1 MYRMHHTR
9 NAWPFQD
16 FERLRNQI
24 NDLFDDDLTYGTTGL
39 FDRSMSPRLDVIET
53 DDALLV
59 ACDIP
64 GVEADDIDVDIVNNV
79 LSIRGEKQPV
89 GAGNGTQDEVKN
101 YRRETWYGSFQRTVA
116 LPDSVDPDNVS
127 AELTNGVLSIR
138 IGKREERKPKRIG
151 IKVK

>member
-9 NAWPFQD
+9 NPWPFQD

-39 FDRSMSPRLDVIET
+39 FDRSRSPRLDVIET

-64 GVEADDIDVDIVNNV
+64 GVEADEIDLDIVNNV

-89 GAGNGTQDEVKN
+89 GGGNGKHDQVKN
-101 YRRETWYGSFQRTVA
+101 YRRETWYGPFQRTVA
-116 LPDSVDPDNVS
+116 LPDSVDPDSVS
-127 AELTNGVLSIR
+127 AELTNGVLSIK

-151 IKVK
+151 ITVK